1 MKLNSCFKGCNE
13 GFKCVG
19 FECNAKVMLQPYST
33 LELPKFTLWQKAKLF
48 LNNLLNPNK
57 GQLSMIQEEVNPSE
71 EVKEFMQQSKEEG
84 INKAIKENPITAVLF
99 GIAIVSIV
107 LFVMAFMQY
116 GLIFLFTNPLS
127 LFIIILIGV
136 IMWILWLAQI

>member
-1 MKLNSCFKGCNE
+1 
-13 GFKCVG
+13 
-19 FECNAKVMLQPYST
+19 
-33 LELPKFTLWQKAKLF
+33 
-48 LNNLLNPNK
+48 
-57 GQLSMIQEEVNPSE
+57 MIQEEVNPAE
-71 EVKEFMQQSKEEG
+71 EIKEFMQQSKEEG
-84 INKAIKENPITAVLF
+84 INKAIRENLITAVLF
-99 GIAIVSIV
+99 GIAIAAIV